1 MTSAIKLKINR
12 EWLLQYGSFVFPG
25 SPRTSTIARLMR
37 VKFFTKTKTNIGNLL
52 RSRWKMIEI
61 SKKVRSQSLNFTIK
75 PKGYLL
81 QATKLWE
88 KLIALNRRRKKATT
102 PKEKVNFLSLKRV
115 KFVKMT
121 IFYSL

>member
-12 EWLLQYGSFVFPG
+12 EWLLQYGSFVFPD
-25 SPRTSTIARLMR
+25 SPRTSTIARLMP

-88 KLIALNRRRKKATT
+88 KLIVLNRRRKKATT

>member
-88 KLIALNRRRKKATT
+88 KLIVLNKRRKKATK
-102 PKEKVNFLSLKRV
+102 PKEEVNFLSLKRV